1 MIKSLIKLVLLL
13 AVGIIGY
20 NYFLGTEAEK
30 ESSKKI
36 INDVKDVGKSVG
48 KLLKAEKEKFDQ
60 GKYDHALSKIGDA
73 FNDLKSKAKNVKEN
87 GSEFL
92 SKIKELEEKKKE
104 LEKSISSTN
113 LETDENNELTEK
125 GLRQKEKLEA
135 EIKDLAKETQEV
147 KDALDKN

>member
-1 MIKSLIKLVLLL
+1 MIKSLIKLGLLL

-36 INDVKDVGKSVG
+36 INEVKDVGKSVG
-48 KLLKAEKEKFDQ
+48 KLLKAEKQKFDA
-60 GKYDHALSKIGDA
+60 GKYDHALSKISDA
-73 FNDLKSKAKNVKEN
+73 FQDLKSKAKNVKDN
-87 GSEFL
+87 GNEFL

-104 LEKSISSTN
+104 LEESLSATK
-113 LETDENNELTEK
+113 LETDENDELTEK

-135 EIKDLAKETQEV
+135 DLKDLEKETKKVTKE
-147 KDALDKN
+147 LDEN